1 MKRFLHDNPLGA
13 VFILATL
20 CLLPVMFLRDFSPDN
35 ELKYLSI
42 ADEAIDNGQF
52 FAFTNHGA
60 PYADKPPL
68 YLWIVML
75 GRILFG
81 NSCMPFLA
89 LFSLIPAY
97 LIIWAADDWL
107 RKSAGLLQK
116 PMERAGAALMLL
128 TCFLFLGC
136 SIFVR
141 MDMLMCLFIIL
152 ALRSF
157 WMMHSGIGSFKK
169 QSLLLP
175 IWIFLAVFTKGPVGL
190 LMPPI
195 TIICFLLIVRKGRT
209 IGKYLGWKTWGII
222 AGPCLLWF
230 AGVYADGGKSYLSD
244 LLFHQ
249 TFGRAVNSFHHK
261 APIYYYFIT
270 IWYSIAPWCLL
281 LAGALIASFSNKEK
295 SRSELE
301 TFFLTGIVATFV
313 MLTAFSGKLAIYMLP
328 IYPLMAYLFIFIK
341 DRFGWRS
348 WMKWSL
354 AVPMVLLAIVGIAG
368 ALALTIFKENYIVK
382 NMTSS
387 YPFATSPLIVIGLII
402 LAAGSIYSLILT
414 FRSDWEKPVIAQ
426 GVTIL
431 LFAFTVS
438 FLMPKINDYAGFG
451 NFAKMIPDGAEV
463 VAVNIRSA
471 ENMDV
476 YLGRTV
482 KDYGKDLEGFQ
493 KDLGEGKITAEYL
506 ITDSN
511 RFRKVKGIEEYVS
524 SMPHKSCGT
533 YWLVA
538 LKKEQ

>member
-1 MKRFLHDNPLGA
+1 MKRFLQDHPLGA

-20 CLLPVMFLRDFSPDN
+20 CLLPIMFLRDFSPDN

-42 ADEAIDNGQF
+42 ADEAIENGQF

-75 GRILFG
+75 GRALFG

-107 RKSAGLLQK
+107 RKSTGLLQK
-116 PMERAGAALMLL
+116 PLERAGAALMLL

-157 WMMHSGIGSFKK
+157 WMMYSGIGSFKK
-169 QSLLLP
+169 QSFLLP

-195 TIICFLLIVRKGRT
+195 TIICFLLIVRKGRSV
-209 IGKYLGWKTWGII
+209 GKYLGWKTWGII
-222 AGPCLLWF
+222 AGLCLLWF

-281 LAGALIASFSNKEK
+281 LAGGLIASFFNKEK

-368 ALALTIFKENYIVK
+368 ALALTIFKEYDIVR

-387 YPFATSPLIVIGLII
+387 YSFATSPLIVVGLII
-402 LAAGSIYSLILT
+402 LATGSIYSLILT
-414 FRSDWEKPVIAQ
+414 FRSGWEKPVIAQ

-451 NFAKMIPDGAEV
+451 NFAKLIPDGAEV

-506 ITDSN
+506 ITDAN

-524 SMPHKSCGT
+524 SMPHKACGT

-538 LKKEQ
+538 LEKE

>member
-1 MKRFLHDNPLGA
+1 MKRFLQDHPLGA

-20 CLLPVMFLRDFSPDN
+20 CLLPIMFLRDFSPDN

-42 ADEAIDNGQF
+42 ADEAIENGQF

-75 GRILFG
+75 GRALFG

-97 LIIWAADDWL
+97 LIIWAVDDWL
-107 RKSAGLLQK
+107 RKSAGLLRK
-116 PMERAGAALMLL
+116 PLERAGAALMLL

-157 WMMHSGIGSFKK
+157 WMMYSGIGSFKK
-169 QSLLLP
+169 QSFLLP

-222 AGPCLLWF
+222 AGLCLLWF

-281 LAGALIASFSNKEK
+281 LAGALIASLSNKEK

-341 DRFGWRS
+341 DRFGCRS

-368 ALALTIFKENYIVK
+368 ALALTIFKEYDIVR

-387 YPFATSPLIVIGLII
+387 YSFATSPLIVVGLII
-402 LAAGSIYSLILT
+402 LATGSIYSLILT
-414 FRSDWEKPVIAQ
+414 FRSGWEKPVIAQ

-451 NFAKMIPDGAEV
+451 NFAIMIPDGAEV

-506 ITDSN
+506 ITDAN

-524 SMPHKSCGT
+524 SMPHKACGT

-538 LKKEQ
+538 LEKE

>member
-1 MKRFLHDNPLGA
+1 MKRFLQDHPLGA

-20 CLLPVMFLRDFSPDN
+20 CLLPIMFLRDFSPDN

-42 ADEAIDNGQF
+42 ADEAIENGQF

-75 GRILFG
+75 GRALFG

-107 RKSAGLLQK
+107 RKSTGLLRK
-116 PMERAGAALMLL
+116 PLERAGAALMLL

-157 WMMHSGIGSFKK
+157 WMMYSGIGSFKR
-169 QSLLLP
+169 QSFLLP

-195 TIICFLLIVRKGRT
+195 TIICFLLIVRKGRSV
-209 IGKYLGWKTWGII
+209 GKYLGWKTWGII
-222 AGPCLLWF
+222 AGLCLLWF

-281 LAGALIASFSNKEK
+281 LAGALIASFFNKEK

-368 ALALTIFKENYIVK
+368 ALALTIFKEYDIVR

-387 YPFATSPLIVIGLII
+387 YSFATSPLIVIGMII
-402 LAAGSIYSLILT
+402 LATGSIYSLILT
-414 FRSDWEKPVIAQ
+414 FRSGWEKPVIAQ

-438 FLMPKINDYAGFG
+438 FLMPKINDYAGFD

-482 KDYGKDLEGFQ
+482 KDYGKDLEGLQ

-524 SMPHKSCGT
+524 SMPHKACGT

-538 LKKEQ
+538 LEKE

>member
-1 MKRFLHDNPLGA
+1 MKRFLQDHPLGA

-20 CLLPVMFLRDFSPDN
+20 CLLPIMFLRDFSPDN

-75 GRILFG
+75 GRALFG

-97 LIIWAADDWL
+97 LIIWAVDDWL
-107 RKSAGLLQK
+107 RKSTGLLRK
-116 PMERAGAALMLL
+116 PLERAGAALMLL

-157 WMMHSGIGSFKK
+157 WMMYSGIGSFKK
-169 QSLLLP
+169 QSFLLP

-195 TIICFLLIVRKGRT
+195 TIICFLLIVRKGRLV
-209 IGKYLGWKTWGII
+209 GKYLGWKTWGII
-222 AGPCLLWF
+222 AGLCLLWF

-281 LAGALIASFSNKEK
+281 LAGGLIASFFNKEK

-368 ALALTIFKENYIVK
+368 ALALTIFKEYDIVR

-387 YPFATSPLIVIGLII
+387 YSFATSPLIVIGLII
-402 LAAGSIYSLILT
+402 LATGSIYSLILT
-414 FRSDWEKPVIAQ
+414 FRSGWEKPVIAQ

-451 NFAKMIPDGAEV
+451 NFAKLIPDGAEV

-506 ITDSN
+506 ITDAN

-524 SMPHKSCGT
+524 SMPHKACGT

-538 LKKEQ
+538 LEKE

>member
-1 MKRFLHDNPLGA
+1 MKRFLHDHPLGA
-13 VFILATL
+13 VFILAAL
-20 CLLPVMFLRDFSPDN
+20 CLLPIMFLRDFSPDN

-42 ADEAIDNGQF
+42 ADEAIENGQF
-52 FAFTNHGA
+52 FAFTNHGV

-97 LIIWAADDWL
+97 LIIWALDDWL

-116 PMERAGAALMLL
+116 PLERAGAALMLL

-157 WMMHSGIGSFKK
+157 WMMYSGIGSFKK
-169 QSLLLP
+169 QSFLLP

-209 IGKYLGWKTWGII
+209 IWKYIGWKTWGII
-222 AGPCLLWF
+222 AGLCLLWF
-230 AGVYADGGKSYLSD
+230 AGVYADGGKSYLND

-281 LAGALIASFSNKEK
+281 LVGALIASFFNKEK
-295 SRSELE
+295 NRSELE

-341 DRFGWRS
+341 NRLGWRN

-354 AVPMVLLAIVGIAG
+354 AVPIVLLAIVGIAG
-368 ALALTIFKENYIVK
+368 VLALTIFKEYDLVR

-387 YPFATSPLIVIGLII
+387 YSFASSPLIVIGLII
-402 LAAGSIYSLILT
+402 LAIGSIYSLILT
-414 FRSDWEKPVIAQ
+414 LRSGWVRPVITQ

-438 FLMPKINDYAGFG
+438 FLMPKINDYSGFG

-476 YLGRTV
+476 YLGHTV
-482 KDYGKDLEGFQ
+482 KDYGKDMEGFR

-506 ITDSN
+506 ITDSH

-524 SMPHKSCGT
+524 AMPHKACGT
-533 YWLVA
+533 YWLVS
-538 LKKEQ
+538 LEKE

>member
-1 MKRFLHDNPLGA
+1 MKRFLHDHPLGA
-13 VFILATL
+13 VFILAAL
-20 CLLPVMFLRDFSPDN
+20 CLLPIMFLRDFSPDN

-42 ADEAIDNGQF
+42 ADEAIENGQF
-52 FAFTNHGA
+52 FAFTNHGV

-97 LIIWAADDWL
+97 LIIWALDDWL

-116 PMERAGAALMLL
+116 PLERAGAALMLL

-157 WMMHSGIGSFKK
+157 WMMYSGIGSFKK
-169 QSLLLP
+169 QSFLLP

-209 IGKYLGWKTWGII
+209 IWKYIGWKTWGII
-222 AGPCLLWF
+222 AGLCLLWF
-230 AGVYADGGKSYLSD
+230 AGVYADGGKSYLND

-281 LAGALIASFSNKEK
+281 LVGALIASFFNKEK
-295 SRSELE
+295 NRSELE

-341 DRFGWRS
+341 TRLGWRN

-354 AVPMVLLAIVGIAG
+354 AVPIVLLAIVGIAG
-368 ALALTIFKENYIVK
+368 VLALTIFKEYDLVR

-387 YPFATSPLIVIGLII
+387 YSFASSPLIVIGLII
-402 LAAGSIYSLILT
+402 LAIGSIYSLILT
-414 FRSDWEKPVIAQ
+414 LRSGWVRPVITQ

-438 FLMPKINDYAGFG
+438 FLMPKINDYSGFG

-476 YLGRTV
+476 YLGHTV
-482 KDYGKDLEGFQ
+482 KDYGKDMEGFR

-524 SMPHKSCGT
+524 AMPHKACGT
-533 YWLVA
+533 YWLVS
-538 LKKEQ
+538 LEKE

>member
-1 MKRFLHDNPLGA
+1 MKRFLHDHPLGA
-13 VFILATL
+13 VFILAAL
-20 CLLPVMFLRDFSPDN
+20 CLLPIMFLRDFSPDN

-42 ADEAIDNGQF
+42 ADEAIENGQF
-52 FAFTNHGA
+52 FAFTNHGV

-81 NSCMPFLA
+81 NSCMTFLA

-97 LIIWAADDWL
+97 LIIWALDDWL

-116 PMERAGAALMLL
+116 PLERAGAALMLL

-157 WMMHSGIGSFKK
+157 WMMYSGIGSFKK
-169 QSLLLP
+169 QSFLLP

-209 IGKYLGWKTWGII
+209 IWKYIGWKTWGII
-222 AGPCLLWF
+222 AGLCLLWF
-230 AGVYADGGKSYLSD
+230 AGVYADGGKSYLND

-281 LAGALIASFSNKEK
+281 LVGALIASFFNKEK
-295 SRSELE
+295 NRSELE

-341 DRFGWRS
+341 NRLGWRN

-354 AVPMVLLAIVGIAG
+354 AVPIVLLAIVGIAG
-368 ALALTIFKENYIVK
+368 MLALTIFKEYDLVR

-387 YPFATSPLIVIGLII
+387 YSFASSPLIVIGLII
-402 LAAGSIYSLILT
+402 LAIGSIYSLILT
-414 FRSDWEKPVIAQ
+414 LRSGWVRPVITQ

-438 FLMPKINDYAGFG
+438 FLMPKINDYSGFG

-476 YLGRTV
+476 YLGHTV
-482 KDYGKDLEGFQ
+482 KDYGKDMEGFR

-524 SMPHKSCGT
+524 AMPHKACGT
-533 YWLVA
+533 YWLVS
-538 LKKEQ
+538 LGKE

>member
-1 MKRFLHDNPLGA
+1 
-13 VFILATL
+13 
-20 CLLPVMFLRDFSPDN
+20 
-35 ELKYLSI
+35 
-42 ADEAIDNGQF
+42 
-52 FAFTNHGA
+52 
-60 PYADKPPL
+60 
-68 YLWIVML
+68 
-75 GRILFG
+75 
-81 NSCMPFLA
+81 
-89 LFSLIPAY
+89 
-97 LIIWAADDWL
+97 
-107 RKSAGLLQK
+107 
-116 PMERAGAALMLL
+116 
-128 TCFLFLGC
+128 
-136 SIFVR
+136 
-141 MDMLMCLFIIL
+141 
-152 ALRSF
+152 
-157 WMMHSGIGSFKK
+157 
-169 QSLLLP
+169 
-175 IWIFLAVFTKGPVGL
+175 
-190 LMPPI
+190 MPPI
-195 TIICFLLIVRKGRT
+195 TIICFLLIVRKGRLV
-209 IGKYLGWKTWGII
+209 GKYLGWKTWGII
-222 AGPCLLWF
+222 AGLCLLWF

-328 IYPLMAYLFIFIK
+328 IYPLMTYLFIFIK

-368 ALALTIFKENYIVK
+368 ALALTIFKEYDIVR

-387 YPFATSPLIVIGLII
+387 YSFATSPLIVIGLII
-402 LAAGSIYSLILT
+402 LATGSIYSLILT
-414 FRSDWEKPVIAQ
+414 FRSGWEKPVIAQ

-451 NFAKMIPDGAEV
+451 NFAKLIPDGAEV

-524 SMPHKSCGT
+524 SMPHKACGT

-538 LKKEQ
+538 LEKE

>member
-1 MKRFLHDNPLGA
+1 
-13 VFILATL
+13 
-20 CLLPVMFLRDFSPDN
+20 MFLRDFSPDN

-42 ADEAIDNGQF
+42 ADEAIENGQF

-75 GRILFG
+75 GRALFG

-97 LIIWAADDWL
+97 LIIWAVDDWL
-107 RKSAGLLQK
+107 RKSTGLLQK
-116 PMERAGAALMLL
+116 PLERAGAALILL

-157 WMMHSGIGSFKK
+157 WMMYSGIGSFKK
-169 QSLLLP
+169 QSFLLP

-195 TIICFLLIVRKGRT
+195 TIICFLLIVRKGRLV
-209 IGKYLGWKTWGII
+209 GKYLGWKTWGII
-222 AGPCLLWF
+222 AGLCLLWF

-281 LAGALIASFSNKEK
+281 LAGALIASFFNKEK

-368 ALALTIFKENYIVK
+368 ALALTIFKEYDIVR

-387 YPFATSPLIVIGLII
+387 YSFATSPLIVIGLII
-402 LAAGSIYSLILT
+402 LATGSIYSLILT
-414 FRSDWEKPVIAQ
+414 FRSGWEKPVIAQ

-451 NFAKMIPDGAEV
+451 NFAKLIPDGAEV

-506 ITDSN
+506 ITDAN

-524 SMPHKSCGT
+524 SMPHKACGT

-538 LKKEQ
+538 LEKE

>member
-1 MKRFLHDNPLGA
+1 MKRFLQDRPLGV
-13 VFILATL
+13 VFILAAL
-20 CLLPVMFLRDFSPDN
+20 CLLPIMFLRDFSPDN

-42 ADEAIDNGQF
+42 ADEAIENGQF

-97 LIIWAADDWL
+97 LIIWAVDDLL

-116 PMERAGAALMLL
+116 PLERAGAALMLL

-136 SIFVR
+136 SIFIR

-157 WMMHSGIGSFKK
+157 WMMYSGIGSFKK
-169 QSLLLP
+169 HSFLLP

-195 TIICFLLIVRKGRT
+195 TIICFLLIVRKGRSV
-209 IGKYLGWKTWGII
+209 GKYLGWKTWGII
-222 AGPCLLWF
+222 AGLCLLWF
-230 AGVYADGGKSYLSD
+230 AGVYADGGKSYLND

-281 LAGALIASFSNKEK
+281 LVGALIASFFNKEK
-295 SRSELE
+295 NRSELE

-313 MLTAFSGKLAIYMLP
+313 TLTAFSGKLAIYMLP
-328 IYPLMAYLFIFIK
+328 IYPLMAYLFIFIE

-368 ALALTIFKENYIVK
+368 ALALTIFKEYDLVK
-382 NMTSS
+382 NMTYS
-387 YPFATSPLIVIGLII
+387 YSFATSPLIVIGLII
-402 LAAGSIYSLILT
+402 LATGSIYSLILT
-414 FRSDWEKPVIAQ
+414 FRSGWEKPVIAQ

-451 NFAKMIPDGAEV
+451 NFAKLIPDGAEV
-463 VAVNIRSA
+463 VAMNIRSA

-524 SMPHKSCGT
+524 AMPHKACGT
-533 YWLVA
+533 YWLVS
-538 LKKEQ
+538 LKK

>member
-1 MKRFLHDNPLGA
+1 MKRFLHDHPLGA
-13 VFILATL
+13 VFILAAL
-20 CLLPVMFLRDFSPDN
+20 CLLPIMFLRDFSPDN

-42 ADEAIDNGQF
+42 ADEAIENGQF
-52 FAFTNHGA
+52 FAFTNHGV

-97 LIIWAADDWL
+97 LIIWALDDWL

-116 PMERAGAALMLL
+116 PLERAGAALMLL

-157 WMMHSGIGSFKK
+157 WMMYSGIGSFKK
-169 QSLLLP
+169 QSFLLP

-209 IGKYLGWKTWGII
+209 IWKYIGWKTWGII
-222 AGPCLLWF
+222 AGLCLLWF
-230 AGVYADGGKSYLSD
+230 AGVYADGGKSYLND

-281 LAGALIASFSNKEK
+281 LVGALIASFFNKEK
-295 SRSELE
+295 NRSELE

-341 DRFGWRS
+341 NRLGWRN

-354 AVPMVLLAIVGIAG
+354 AVPIVLLAIVGIAG
-368 ALALTIFKENYIVK
+368 VLALTIFKEYDLVR

-387 YPFATSPLIVIGLII
+387 YSFASSPLIVIGLII
-402 LAAGSIYSLILT
+402 LAIGSIYSLILT
-414 FRSDWEKPVIAQ
+414 LRSGWVRPVITQ

-438 FLMPKINDYAGFG
+438 FLMPKINDYSGFG

-476 YLGRTV
+476 YLGHTV
-482 KDYGKDLEGFQ
+482 KDYGKDMEGFR

-524 SMPHKSCGT
+524 AMPHKACGT
-533 YWLVA
+533 YWLVS
-538 LKKEQ
+538 LEKE